1 MEAGGVRSLVH
12 LLLLFLLLP
21 SFLLDEGSEVEERR
35 HVRQEG
41 DRSLLEEPGEG
52 IRSIPPRL
60 VVTERRGDNVS
71 TSARVS
77 HSLAR
82 IHSISQRILG
92 RARQRK
98 KELLARR
105 LTTAINSRRQV
116 KTFLSTTE
124 RTRRELGTRTPVE
137 ILSSTGPPTVFEADE
152 STETTTLDPGLPTTS
167 DLLLAFLKP
176 AETIIPRRLEVSFQR
191 VDHFS
196 RLYLI
201 SPFLVPCHLQV
212 AHIRTV

>member
-12 LLLLFLLLP
+12 LLLLFSLLP
-21 SFLLDEGSEVEERR
+21 SFLLDEGSEERR
-35 HVRQEG
+35 HVGQEE

-52 IRSIPPRL
+52 IQSIPPRL
-60 VVTERRGDNVS
+60 LPTERRGDNVS

-82 IHSISQRILG
+82 IHSISQKILG

-116 KTFLSTTE
+116 KTFLSTTD
-124 RTRRELGTRTPVE
+124 RTPPALNTKSSLTPSPAE
-137 ILSSTGPPTVFEADE
+137 LLSSTGPSTVLDADE
-152 STETTTLDPGLPTTS
+152 STETTPTTLDPGLPTTS
-167 DLLLAFLKP
+167 ELLLAFLKP
-176 AETIIPRRLEVSFQR
+176 AQSIVPKRLGVGFNSSRYLSFAQTIIV
-191 VDHFS
+191 
-196 RLYLI
+196 
-201 SPFLVPCHLQV
+201 
-212 AHIRTV
+212 